1 MDAYKPRMEDEDE
14 KPLDPIAEFIL
25 QTLEH
30 EASAAP
36 VDIARA
42 LGEARRKPAEKPDA
56 WRRFMNPVKQ
66 QMLHLAREGRIEIV
80 RKGEV
85 VDPEDFRGVVRMRLK
100 AGG

>member
-1 MDAYKPRMEDEDE
+1 MEENEE
-14 KPLDPIAEFIL
+14 KSLDPVAIFIL
-25 QTLEH
+25 ETLAR

-56 WRRFMNPVKQ
+56 WRRFMKPVKQ
-66 QMLHLAREGRIEIV
+66 QMLHLARAGRIEIV

-100 AGG
+100 AGD

>member
-1 MDAYKPRMEDEDE
+1 MKDVEEQK
-14 KPLDPIAEFIL
+14 LDPIAEFIL

-36 VDIARA
+36 VDIARS
-42 LGEARRKPAEKPDA
+42 LGVARRKPAEKPDA

-66 QMLHLAREGRIEIV
+66 QMIYLARENRIEII

-85 VDPEDFRGVVRMRLK
+85 VDPEEFRGVVRMRLK
-100 AGG
+100 TNA